1 MISWK
6 PLGRRSIRNIF
17 TIREEKHK
25 EYLHNAGCKS
35 LSLDFNKSNKNSK
48 QCSSLQDRNI
58 DKNEP
63 KETNNQFPWASA
75 TCAIA
80 RDSMVNGIDEE
91 WLWQGH
97 GNFKVFH
104 FSGARISD
112 INQYIIPIIKKQP
125 DYLILDVE
133 TDDAST
139 STSKKIADDILMLE
153 SNISKQLPSCGTVL
167 SSSIIRHDDRK
178 ANLAIPK
185 FNKHLSALQSECFE
199 NNSIVHYILEGN
211 NYI

>member
-17 TIREEKHK
+17 TITEEKHKEYLHHYGGEAQGISSPLRRRSTRNIFTIKEEKHK

-35 LSLDFNKSNKNSK
+35 LSLDYNKSNKNSK

-63 KETNNQFPWASA
+63 KETNNQFPWASG
-75 TCAIA
+75 TCAIVI
-80 RDSMVNGIDEE
+80 DSMVKGIDEK

-104 FSGARISD
+104 FSGARI
-112 INQYIIPIIKKQP
+112 
-125 DYLILDVE
+125 
-133 TDDAST
+133 
-139 STSKKIADDILMLE
+139 
-153 SNISKQLPSCGTVL
+153 
-167 SSSIIRHDDRK
+167 
-178 ANLAIPK
+178 
-185 FNKHLSALQSECFE
+185 
-199 NNSIVHYILEGN
+199 
-211 NYI
+211 